1 MKKIFLFLSFAMI
14 IGMTTVFAGTDPAVN
29 SRIMNSFKKEFPQV
43 GSIMWSKDQDYFKA
57 TFVMNY
63 FRMEAWFNEEGKL
76 LGTVRNLSFRQLPLI
91 VVKGINNK
99 YPSANIIEILEIT
112 NEEGTTYRVTANEK
126 NKTIILS
133 STPEGH
139 VVKTGQVRK

>member
-1 MKKIFLFLSFAMI
+1 MKKYFLFLAFALATGISGVFGAEGPGISRKVQHSFE
-14 IGMTTVFAGTDPAVN
+14 
-29 SRIMNSFKKEFPQV
+29 KEFPKASV
-43 GSIMWSKDQDYFKA
+43 IAWRDDEGYIKA

-63 FRMEAWFNEEGKL
+63 SRMEAWFNEEGKL

-91 VVKGINNK
+91 VVKGINNR